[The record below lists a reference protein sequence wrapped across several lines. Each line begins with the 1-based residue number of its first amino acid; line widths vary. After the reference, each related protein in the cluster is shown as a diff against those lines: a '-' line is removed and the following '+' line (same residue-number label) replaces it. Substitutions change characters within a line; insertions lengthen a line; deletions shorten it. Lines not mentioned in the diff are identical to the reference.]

1 MTKREFDVRLA
12 NLGIKMVFLILR
24 EGGGEFADEVEQG
37 GKSVIGHTRHGFD
50 EAGFGVIADLHS
62 GEDGGE
68 LFGAREGGKG
78 FSDSATQPDGVD
90 TEHATDVIDGSV
102 AGFSLTD
109 FYQTNIIARQIK
121 LLRKIRLRKSGS
133 IPNLFNSIVH
143 GDDLLSIY

>member
-1 MTKREFDVRLA
+1 MAKREFDMRLA

-78 FSDSATQPDGVD
+78 FSDSGTQPDGVD
-90 TEHATDVIDGSV
+90 TEHAADVINGSV
-102 AGFSLTD
+102 AGFSLT
-109 FYQTNIIARQIK
+109 FFHHPYKI
-121 LLRKIRLRKSGS
+121 LR
-133 IPNLFNSIVH
+133 NA
-143 GDDLLSIY
+143 